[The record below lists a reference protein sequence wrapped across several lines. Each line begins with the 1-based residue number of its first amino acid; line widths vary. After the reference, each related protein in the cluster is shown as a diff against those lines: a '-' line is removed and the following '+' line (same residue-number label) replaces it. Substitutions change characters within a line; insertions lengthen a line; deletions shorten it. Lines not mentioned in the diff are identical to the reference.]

1 MRMFRGY
8 LMMSIIALAAP
19 AVAVLGRM
27 TERIATFLMS
37 LFAPDPLRLAADVP
51 DLARSEDRPS
61 LAAALLESL
70 RHEKGVRNI
79 RAARGI

>member
-8 LMMSIIALAAP
+8 LMISIIALAAP
-19 AVAVLGRM
+19 AVAVIDRM
-27 TERIATFLMS
+27 TERIATFLLS
-37 LFAPDPLRLAADVP
+37 LFAPEPLRLAADGP
-51 DLARSEDRPS
+51 DLVRSDIRPS

-70 RHEKGVRNI
+70 RHEKGVRHT

>member
-19 AVAVLGRM
+19 IVAVIDRT
-27 TERIATFLMS
+27 TERIATFLLS
-37 LFAPDPLRLAADVP
+37 LFAPEPLRLAPDGP
-51 DLARSEDRPS
+51 DLVRNETRPS
-61 LAAALLESL
+61 LASALLESL
-70 RHEKGVRNI
+70 RHEKGTSNI

>member
-8 LMMSIIALAAP
+8 LMMGIIALAVP
-19 AVAVLGRM
+19 AVAVIDRL
-27 TERIATFLMS
+27 TERIASFLLS
-37 LFAPDPLRLAADVP
+37 LFAPEPLRLDTDDP
-51 DLARSEDRPS
+51 DLVRSQNRPS

-70 RHEKGVRNI
+70 RHEKGVRHL